1 MEEATPPEAG
11 ADSLSLSLSLPS
23 PFHVRV
29 VQWRAYTGV
38 LKDSEAK
45 DFYSLLVSLFDDGLI
60 RH

>member
-11 ADSLSLSLSLPS
+11 ADSLSLSLPS
-23 PFHVRV
+23 PFHVGV

-60 RH
+60 SH